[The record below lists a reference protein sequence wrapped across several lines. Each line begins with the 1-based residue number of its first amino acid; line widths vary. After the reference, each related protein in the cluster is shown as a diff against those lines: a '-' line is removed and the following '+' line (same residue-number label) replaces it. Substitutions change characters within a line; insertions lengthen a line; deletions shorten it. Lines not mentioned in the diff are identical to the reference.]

1 MSLLLASEIK
11 AAVERNEIQIFPYK
25 PSQVEPNGYGV
36 TLGNKLLIP
45 EFNTFGGEQQ
55 VWDCA
60 YKINYIEVEIPEE
73 GFVLDPNSLYLAVT
87 NERTY
92 TPNHVPQIHG
102 KSSLGRMGIDIH
114 ICAGAGEIGFDG
126 YWTLEIRVMY
136 PTRIYPNMPI
146 GSLWFF
152 ETKGDEVG
160 YEHFNPSYNKQPC
173 QPMPTKFF
181 NKFKDGKLK

>member
-1 MSLLLASEIK
+1 MSVLLASEIK
-11 AAVERNEIQIFPYK
+11 KAVEKGEIKIYPYNEA
-25 PSQVEPNGYGV
+25 QVEPNGYGV
-36 TLGNKLLIP
+36 TLGSKLLVPNISKYDM
-45 EFNTFGGEQQ
+45 QI
-55 VWDCA
+55 WDCA
-60 YKINYIEVEIPEE
+60 KEITYDKIEIQED
-73 GFVLDPNSLYLAVT
+73 GFWLLPNVLYLAVT

-92 TPNHVPQIHG
+92 TPHHVPQMQG
-102 KSSLGRMGIDIH
+102 KSSLGRMGMDIH

-173 QPMPTKFF
+173 QPMPTRFF
-181 NKFKDGKLK
+181 SKFKNGKLK